1 LIAASEQLP
10 TRDSGVVG
18 RRTEAYMPFRFDK
31 LTLKAQEAVQR
42 AQELAAQAG
51 NPQIESLHLL
61 GALLGETD
69 GVVRPL
75 LDAVGVNVPQL
86 KQMVDAELS
95 HLPKASGGAPPQVG
109 NELSKVLD
117 ASQGIAT
124 ELKDEFVSTEHL
136 LLALARTKS
145 KAQDTLKLNA
155 VGEKELLA
163 AMQKVRGS
171 TRVTDQTPE
180 DKFQALQKYGIDLVE
195 RAEQGK
201 LDPVI
206 GRDQEIRRVIQVLSR
221 RTKNN
226 PVLIGEPGVGKTA
239 IVEGL
244 ALRIVHSDVPES
256 LKNKRVIALDMGALI
271 AGAKFRGEFE
281 ERLKAVLREVQD
293 AQGRVILFIDEL
305 HTVVGAGAAEGGND
319 AANLLKPAL
328 ARGELRC
335 VGATT
340 LDEYRKYIEKDA
352 ALERRFQP
360 VFVGEPTVE
369 DTIAILRGLK
379 PRYEAHHK
387 GVKIKDSA
395 LVAAAE
401 LSHRYIT
408 DRFLP
413 DKAIDLMDEATSRLA
428 MELQSV
434 PEEID
439 KLQRRLVQLE
449 LAARQLADEQEE
461 HAKERLADIEDE
473 MTTLRKQLADLRE
486 QWESEKLG
494 VGDVASIREELQ
506 SANHEYEQL
515 ATTIKE
521 KQSRG
526 ELVGEDLYQSLY
538 MHDNKRRQLD
548 KKLDEIESRQAAAS
562 TKGGSA
568 SGVPERKR
576 LLRQEVGPD
585 EIAEVVAAWT
595 GIPVSRM
602 LEGERAKLLVLEER
616 LHQRV
621 VGQDEAVEAVANA
634 VRRSRSGLQDPNRPI
649 GSFLFCGPTGVGK
662 TELCKA
668 LAETLFDSD
677 QAMVRIDM
685 SEFMEKH
692 TVSRLIGAP
701 PGYVGYE
708 EGGKLT
714 EAVRR
719 RPYSV
724 VLLDEIE
731 KAHRDVFNILLQ
743 VLDDGRLTDN
753 HGHTVDFTNTIVVM
767 TSNVGSQLIQE
778 IAQTGGSQEEMREAL
793 DESLKT
799 RFLPEFLNR
808 IDETIVYHPLNRE
821 QVAKIVDLQIARLE
835 RQLEKRGL
843 HLSVTEAARNR
854 IAALGYDPAFGARP
868 VKRVIQQEIQNP
880 LATELLRGEYPEGS
894 TIEVDV
900 QDDQFEFSRVDEPAT
915 MAGSR

>member
-1 LIAASEQLP
+1 
-10 TRDSGVVG
+10 
-18 RRTEAYMPFRFDK
+18 M
-31 LTLKAQEAVQR
+31 
-42 AQELAAQAG
+42 
-51 NPQIESLHLL
+51 
-61 GALLGETD
+61 
-69 GVVRPL
+69 
-75 LDAVGVNVPQL
+75 
-86 KQMVDAELS
+86 
-95 HLPKASGGAPPQVG
+95 
-109 NELSKVLD
+109 
-117 ASQGIAT
+117 
-124 ELKDEFVSTEHL
+124 KDEFVSTEHL
-136 LLALARTKS
+136 LLALVRTKS
-145 KAQDTLKLNA
+145 KAQETLKLNA
-155 VGEKELLA
+155 LSEKEILA
-163 AMQKVRGS
+163 ALQKVRGS
-171 TRVTDQTPE
+171 ARVTDQTPE
-180 DKFQALQKYGIDLVE
+180 DKFQALEKYGIDLVQ

-244 ALRIVHSDVPES
+244 ALRIVAGDVPQS

-271 AGAKFRGEFE
+271 AGTKFRGEFE

-293 AQGRVILFIDEL
+293 SQGRIILFIDEL

-340 LDEYRKYIEKDA
+340 LDEYRKYIERDA

-360 VFVGEPTVE
+360 VMVGEPTVE

-428 MELQSV
+428 MELESV

-439 KLQRRLVQLE
+439 TIQRRLVQLE
-449 LAARQLADEQEE
+449 LAARQLAEETEE
-461 HAKERLADIEDE
+461 HAKDRLVEINEE
-473 MTTLRKQLADLRE
+473 MAGLRRQLADLRE

-494 VGDVASIREELQ
+494 VGDVAQVREELQ
-506 SANHEYEQL
+506 RIEHEAQQM
-515 ATTIKE
+515 AATIKDR
-521 KQSRG
+521 QSLG
-526 ELVGEDLYQSLY
+526 QIVGEDLYQGLY
-538 MHDNKRRQLD
+538 ELDVKR
-548 KKLDEIESRQAAAS
+548 KKLQTRLEELERRQAAAGEDPLQRS
-562 TKGGSA
+562 GGATK
-568 SGVPERKR
+568 KR

-602 LEGERAKLLVLEER
+602 MEGERAKLLVLEER

-621 VGQDEAVEAVANA
+621 VGQDEAVRAVANA

-668 LAETLFDSD
+668 LAETLFDSEN
-677 QAMVRIDM
+677 AMIRIDM

-708 EGGKLT
+708 EGGMLT

-719 RPYSV
+719 KPYSV

-743 VLDDGRLTDN
+743 VLDDGRLSDS
-753 HGHTVDFTNTIVVM
+753 HGHTVDFTNTIIVM
-767 TSNVGSQLIQE
+767 TSNIGSQLIQQ
-778 IAQTGGSQEEMREAL
+778 IAQEGGTSEEMKEAI
-793 DESLKT
+793 DERLRT

-808 IDETIVYHPLNRE
+808 IDETIVFHPLSRE
-821 QVAKIVDLQIARLE
+821 EVARIVDLQLVRLE
-835 RQLEKRGL
+835 KQLAKRELRL
-843 HLSVTEAARNR
+843 HVTTAARNR
-854 IAALGYDPAFGARP
+854 IAALGYDPAYGARP
-868 VKRVIQQEIQNP
+868 VKRVIQQSIQNP
-880 LATELLRGEYPEGS
+880 LATELLRGEYPEGA

-900 QDDQFEFSRVDEPAT
+900 DPDTQEFTFRSK
-915 MAGSR
+915 